1 MKHVHVKRVVGRSEE
16 WKSEIPKMQKQ
27 KSLTHVPHVV
37 VMMNELPKK
46 NPNDL
51 GLSDDRC
58 THLTID
64 DDGEDGKWSCG
75 FINPDI
81 PNACDVIRKSVQSTL
96 PNQLQDSINRA
107 CESLNHC
114 HEAPIHERKRTLR
127 NAICNAV
134 DSWMDSSEA
143 METNADRFVNN
154 INSRATERAMQKCVS
169 SEPIEQCTLPN
180 TSQNRGQAS

>member
-1 MKHVHVKRVVGRSEE
+1 MDAPRARSMYVSSACLEEVKNGKV
-16 WKSEIPKMQKQ
+16 KSPKY
-27 KSLTHVPHVV
+27 KSKKAYLTHVPHVV

-51 GLSDDRC
+51 GLSDDRY
-58 THLTID
+58 TYLIID
-64 DDGEDGKWSCG
+64 DDGEDRKWSYG

-81 PNACDVIRKSVQSTL
+81 PNTYDVIRKTVQSTL

-107 CESLNHC
+107 YKSLN

-127 NAICNAV
+127 NAIYNAV
-134 DSWMDSSEA
+134 DSWIDSSEA

-154 INSRATERAMQKCVS
+154 INSRATERDMQKYVS
-169 SEPIEQCTLPN
+169 SKPIEQYTSPN
-180 TSQNRGQAS
+180 TS